1 MSEDPSWAI
10 VDLFALCFRSTSCRR
25 GPPCCR
31 KTWMPAAAGGEDEG
45 FGRAVKE
52 TGDKHSFGSRAVE
65 RGARLFERNSSL
77 TLHCDFPFRRA
88 SVALREFFFFFMPT

>member
-1 MSEDPSWAI
+1 
-10 VDLFALCFRSTSCRR
+10 
-25 GPPCCR
+25 
-31 KTWMPAAAGGEDEG
+31 MPAAAGGEDEG

-88 SVALREFFFFFMPT
+88 SVALREFFFFLCPRKKINQSEISEISGRELVNFHNLTDR